1 MNREQ
6 IINLAQQDPRFSKAV
21 DTMEEMLQHS
31 PIMPEDMDAA
41 IQLLEFALNNP
52 DKYGDI
58 RAAAIKDGY
67 VSEDQIPQ
75 QFDPVFIVSLLVA
88 LYGLQD
94 RLKER
99 GYARGGLAVA
109 GRKLAAQ
116 GRGGDSMLAHINP
129 REAEM
134 LKRMGGAGTVNP
146 NTGLN
151 EYKSGI
157 GKIFST
163 ILPIALS
170 FIAPGIGT
178 AIGSG
183 ISGALGLGLGTA
195 AEAALGAG
203 VIGAGSAA
211 LGGGGLKGALIGGLT
226 SGLGSYA
233 LGPAGLG
240 ITGEGGSLSKATDSL
255 GLTGDNGLFGSGSNI
270 TTDPSGVDIVTAPAG
285 SPAADAASAKL
296 EAQMGG
302 EMSPLTSTAV
312 SQAQGAAAAQPTL
325 DASGNIP
332 QPTPRPDGLG
342 ASTSPSGSVLDSLK
356 STIKDSGIGSLI
368 KYAPLALA
376 AGSLLTQ
383 PKAVQNTVAGLSPSQ
398 QEYFNRPSTYW
409 DWNKIQEDADRNNM
423 SLTQYVSQ
431 NWNNLTGGEYDKPTD
446 QQTVK
451 AAHGGALSQVAYLA
465 RGSGS
470 GRDDTINAKLSDGEY
485 VIDAETV
492 ALLGDG
498 SNAEGARRLDQMRK
512 QIRTQKGKTLAKG
525 GFSPDA
531 KSPLAYLKGVA

>member
-6 IINLAQQDPRFSKAV
+6 IIQLAQQDPRFSKAV

-75 QFDPVFIVSLLVA
+75 QFDPVFLVSLLVA

-109 GRKLAAQ
+109 GRRLAAQ

-134 LKRMGGAGTVNP
+134 LKQMGGAGTVNP

-151 EYKSGI
+151 EYKGGI

-203 VIGAGSAA
+203 VIGAGSSA

-226 SGLGSYA
+226 SGIGSYA

-270 TTDPSGVDIVTAPAG
+270 TTDPSGVNVVTAPAG
-285 SPAADAASAKL
+285 SPEADAASAKL

-302 EMSPLTSTAV
+302 DMSPLTSTAV
-312 SQAQGAAAAQPTL
+312 SQAQGAAAQPTL

-342 ASTSPSGSVLDSLK
+342 TSTSPSSSVLDSLK

-409 DWNKIQEDADRNNM
+409 DWDKIQADADRNNM

>member
-6 IINLAQQDPRFSKAV
+6 IIQLAQQDPRFSQAV
-21 DTMEEMLQHS
+21 DTMEEMLQNA
-31 PIMPEDMDAA
+31 PIMPEDLDAA
-41 IQLLEFALNNP
+41 IQMLEFALTNP
-52 DKYGDI
+52 DKYEDI

-88 LYGLQD
+88 MYGLQD

-109 GRKLAAQ
+109 GRRLAAQ

-134 LKRMGGAGTVNP
+134 LKRMGGAGTTNP
-146 NTGLN
+146 NTGLQ
-151 EYKSGI
+151 EYKSGGGI
-157 GKIFST
+157 LST

-170 FIAPGIGT
+170 FIAPGLGT
-178 AIGSG
+178 AIGG
-183 ISGALGLGLGTA
+183 AISGGLGLGLGA
-195 AEAALGAG
+195 AATSALGAG
-203 VIGAGSAA
+203 IIGAGAGA

-226 SGLGSYA
+226 SGIGNYA

-255 GLTGDNGLFGSGSNI
+255 GLTGSNGLFGSGSSI
-270 TTDPSGVDIVTAPAG
+270 TTDPSGVEVVNAPVG
-285 SPAADAASAKL
+285 SDAANAASAKL

-312 SQAQGAAAAQPTL
+312 SQAQGAATAAPAA
-325 DASGNIP
+325 DA
-332 QPTPRPDGLG
+332 TTK
-342 ASTSPSGSVLDSLK
+342 ASTGVLDSLK
-356 STIKDSGIGSLI
+356 SAYKDSGIGSLV

-383 PKAVQNTVAGLSPSQ
+383 PKAVQQTVAAMDPAK

-409 DWNKIQEDADRNNM
+409 DWDKIQADADRNNM
-423 SLTQYVSQ
+423 SLTQYVNQ
-431 NWNNLTGGEYDKPTD
+431 NWDNLTGGEYNKSAD
-446 QQTVK
+446 QPTVK
-451 AAHGGALSQVAYLA
+451 AAHGGPLSQVAYLA
-465 RGSGS
+465 KGSGS

>member
-6 IINLAQQDPRFSKAV
+6 IIQLAQQDPRFSQAV
-21 DTMEEMLQHS
+21 DTMEEMLQNA
-31 PIMPEDMDAA
+31 PIMPEDLDAA
-41 IQLLEFALNNP
+41 IQLLEFALTNP
-52 DKYGDI
+52 DKYEDI

-88 LYGLQD
+88 MYGLQD

-109 GRKLAAQ
+109 GRRLAAQ

-146 NTGLN
+146 NTGLQ
-151 EYKSGI
+151 EYKSGGGI
-157 GKIFST
+157 LAT
-163 ILPIALS
+163 ILPVALS
-170 FIAPGIGT
+170 FIAPGLGT
-178 AIGSG
+178 AIGGAISSG
-183 ISGALGLGLGTA
+183 LGLGLGA
-195 AEAALGAG
+195 AATSALGAG
-203 VIGAGSAA
+203 IIGAGAGA

-226 SGLGSYA
+226 SGIGNYA

-255 GLTGDNGLFGSGSNI
+255 GLTGSNGLFGSGSSI
-270 TTDPSGVDIVTAPAG
+270 TTDPSGVEVVNAPAG
-285 SPAADAASAKL
+285 SAAAEAASAKL

-302 EMSPLTSTAV
+302 EMSPLTSTAI
-312 SQAQGAAAAQPTL
+312 SQAQGADIPT
-325 DASGNIP
+325 
-332 QPTPRPDGLG
+332 PTPRPTGDALSQIGG
-342 ASTSPSGSVLDSLK
+342 DARNASTGVLDSLK
-356 STIKDSGIGSLI
+356 SAYKDSGIGSLV

-383 PKAVQNTVAGLSPSQ
+383 PKAVQQTVAAMDPAK

-409 DWNKIQEDADRNNM
+409 DWDKVQADADRNNM
-423 SLTQYVSQ
+423 SLTEYVNQ
-431 NWNNLTGGEYDKPTD
+431 NWDNLTGGDYNKPVE
-446 QQTVK
+446 QKPVM
-451 AAHGGALSQVAYLA
+451 AARGGPLSQVAYLA
-465 RGSGS
+465 KGSGS

>member
-6 IINLAQQDPRFSKAV
+6 IIQLAQQDPRFSQAV
-21 DTMEEMLQHS
+21 DTMEEMLQQS
-31 PIMPEDMDAA
+31 PIMPEDLDEAV
-41 IQLLEFALNNP
+41 QLLEFALTNP
-52 DKYGDI
+52 DKYEDI
-58 RAAAIKDGY
+58 RAAAIQDGY
-67 VSEDQIPQ
+67 ISEDQIPQ

-94 RLKER
+94 RLRER

-109 GRKLAAQ
+109 GRRLAAQ

-146 NTGLN
+146 NTGLR
-151 EYKSGI
+151 EYKGGI
-157 GKIFST
+157 GKIFSS

-183 ISGALGLGLGTA
+183 ISGALGLGLGA
-195 AEAALGAG
+195 AGSAALGAG
-203 VIGAGSAA
+203 VIGAGAGA
-211 LGGGGLKGALIGGLT
+211 LGGGGLKSALIGGLT
-226 SGLGSYA
+226 SGIGNYA

-240 ITGEGGSLSKATDSL
+240 LTGEGGKL
-255 GLTGDNGLFGSGSNI
+255 GNLFGSGTEGATP
-270 TTDPSGVDIVTAPAG
+270 TTDISGYTPVEGGLSASEQAATNAANMADYQNVVGAG
-285 SPAADAASAKL
+285 GADPGQA
-296 EAQMGG
+296 
-302 EMSPLTSTAV
+302 LTQQAV
-312 SQAQGAAAAQPTL
+312 SQAQGAATAAAAPVA
-325 DASGNIP
+325 DA
-332 QPTPRPDGLG
+332 TTK
-342 ASTSPSGSVLDSLK
+342 ASTGVLDSLK
-356 STIKDSGIGSLI
+356 SGIKDTGIGGLL

-383 PKAVQNTVAGLSPSQ
+383 PKAVQQSVAAMDPAK

-409 DWNKIQEDADRNNM
+409 DWDKVQSDADRNNM
-423 SLTQYVSQ
+423 SLTEYVNQ
-431 NWNNLTGGEYDKPTD
+431 NWDNLTGGDYNKPTG
-446 QQTVK
+446 QQPVM
-451 AAHGGALSQVAYLA
+451 AARGGPLSQVAYLA
-465 RGSGS
+465 KGSGS

-525 GFSPDA
+525 KFSPDA

>member
-6 IINLAQQDPRFSKAV
+6 IIQLAQQDPRFSQAV
-21 DTMEEMLQHS
+21 DTMEEMLQNA
-31 PIMPEDMDAA
+31 PIMPEDLDAA
-41 IQLLEFALNNP
+41 IQMLEFALTNP
-52 DKYGDI
+52 DKYEDI

-88 LYGLQD
+88 MYGLQD

-109 GRKLAAQ
+109 GRRLAAQ
-116 GRGGDSMLAHINP
+116 GRGGDNMLAHINP

-134 LKRMGGAGTVNP
+134 LKRMGGAGTTNP
-146 NTGLN
+146 NTGLQ
-151 EYKSGI
+151 EYKSGGSI
-157 GKIFST
+157 LSS

-178 AIGSG
+178 TIGGFLASG
-183 ISGALGLGLGTA
+183 LSTA
-195 AEAALGAG
+195 AQAAIGAG
-203 VIGAGSAA
+203 VIGAGAGL

-226 SGLGSYA
+226 SGIGNYA

-240 ITGEGGSLSKATDSL
+240 ITGPGGSLSKATDSL
-255 GLTGDNGLFGSGSNI
+255 GLTGENGLFGSGPSI
-270 TTDPSGVDIVTAPAG
+270 TTGPSGVDYVEAPVG
-285 SPAADAASAKL
+285 SPEANAASAKL

-312 SQAQGAAAAQPTL
+312 SQAQGAATAAAPAV
-325 DASGNIP
+325 DA
-332 QPTPRPDGLG
+332 TTK
-342 ASTSPSGSVLDSLK
+342 ASTGVLSSLQ
-356 STIKDSGIGSLI
+356 SAVKDSGIGSLV
-368 KYAPLALA
+368 KYVPLALA

-383 PKAVQNTVAGLSPSQ
+383 PKAVQNTVKGLSPDQ

-409 DWNKIQEDADRNNM
+409 DWDKVQADADRNNM
-423 SLTQYVSQ
+423 SLTEYVNQ
-431 NWNNLTGGEYDKPTD
+431 NWDNLTGGDYNKPAE
-446 QQTVK
+446 QTSGQTPVM
-451 AAHGGALSQVAYLA
+451 AARGGPLSQVAYLA
-465 RGSGS
+465 KGSGS

>member
-6 IINLAQQDPRFSKAV
+6 IIQLAQQDPRFSQAV
-21 DTMEEMLQHS
+21 DTMEEMLQNA
-31 PIMPEDMDAA
+31 PIMPEDLDAA
-41 IQLLEFALNNP
+41 IQMLEFALNNP
-52 DKYGDI
+52 DKYEEI
-58 RAAAIKDGY
+58 RAAAIQDGY

-88 LYGLQD
+88 MYGLQD

-109 GRKLAAQ
+109 GRRLAAQ

-146 NTGLN
+146 NTGLR
-151 EYKSGI
+151 EYKSA
-157 GKIFST
+157 GKILAS
-163 ILPIALS
+163 ILPVALS

-178 AIGSG
+178 AIGSAV
-183 ISGALGLGLGTA
+183 SGGLGLGLSTA
-195 AEAALGAG
+195 AQAAIGAG
-203 VIGAGSAA
+203 VIGAGAGA

-226 SGLGSYA
+226 SGIGNYA

-240 ITGEGGSLSKATDSL
+240 LTGEGGKL
-255 GLTGDNGLFGSGSNI
+255 GNLFGSG
-270 TTDPSGVDIVTAPAG
+270 TEGAVPDTDISGYTPVEGGLSA
-285 SPAADAASAKL
+285 SELAADRAANMADYQNAVST
-296 EAQMGG
+296 GG
-302 EMSPLTSTAV
+302 ADPGQALTSQAI
-312 SQAQGAAAAQPTL
+312 SQAQGAANTPAISGGTSEAPT
-325 DASGNIP
+325 AMSA
-332 QPTPRPDGLG
+332 T
-342 ASTSPSGSVLDSLK
+342 STSPSTGVLESLK
-356 STIKDSGIGSLI
+356 SGIKDTGIGSLL

-376 AGSLLTQ
+376 AGSLLTEPQ
-383 PKAVQNTVAGLSPSQ
+383 AVQQTVAGLDPAK

-409 DWNKIQEDADRNNM
+409 DWDKVQADADRNNM
-423 SLTQYVSQ
+423 SLTQYVNQ
-431 NWNNLTGGEYDKPTD
+431 NWNNLTGGMYDKPNE
-446 QQTVK
+446 QKPVM
-451 AAHGGALSQVAYLA
+451 AARGGPLSQVAYLA
-465 RGSGS
+465 KGSGS

-512 QIRTQKGKTLAKG
+512 QIRTQKGKTLSKG
-525 GFSPDA
+525 KFSPDA